1 MRRCEIVHLMRLKQT
16 VFDPTFKMRFE
27 AGRWYLAE
35 TQNAIPMFPGQ
46 PSALQARFPDA
57 ELIPL
62 RWEEHGFRVVPRY
75 DDPNEKVWII
85 RAGGYGD
92 LFYLMP
98 VVAAIARRL
107 HDPQEQLTLQT
118 AMESFPTRIP
128 LRFFPFPSPLDDLDR
143 EAAILN
149 MEDIPGELE
158 DDHAGSST
166 ARYALRAG
174 LRERDLVFDADE
186 WLPLAELKRR
196 GDALWQSWFGQRRP
210 RIVVALTASAAT
222 RSVPAAFQIASALAL
237 HAAIY
242 FVAPIAHPT
251 PFPAGLLSD
260 PADWIGVVVAADGV
274 IGADTAP
281 THLSILLQK
290 PTLAVFGA
298 IPSVLRIP
306 ERYRSADWLTILD
319 VFKQSPC
326 PCKLNRPVCPISLQP
341 FCFALAAKQEELFRQ
356 ALEFVRS
363 LR

>member
-1 MRRCEIVHLMRLKQT
+1 
-16 VFDPTFKMRFE
+16 
-27 AGRWYLAE
+27 
-35 TQNAIPMFPGQ
+35 
-46 PSALQARFPDA
+46 
-57 ELIPL
+57 
-62 RWEEHGFRVVPRY
+62 
-75 DDPNEKVWII
+75 
-85 RAGGYGD
+85 
-92 LFYLMP
+92 
-98 VVAAIARRL
+98 
-107 HDPQEQLTLQT
+107 
-118 AMESFPTRIP
+118 MESFPTRIP

-242 FVAPIAHPT
+242 FAAPIAHPT

>member
-1 MRRCEIVHLMRLKQT
+1 MHLMRLKQT

-35 TQNAIPMFPGQ
+35 TQNAVPMFPGQ

-57 ELIPL
+57 ELVPL

-75 DDPNEKVWII
+75 DDPDERIWVI

-98 VVAAIARRL
+98 VLAAIAQRL
-107 HDPQEQLTLQT
+107 RNPHEQLTLQT
-118 AMESFPTRIP
+118 AMEPFPTRVP
-128 LRFFPFPSPLDDLDR
+128 CRFFSFPSALDELDR
-143 EAAILN
+143 NAAILN

-174 LRERDLVFDADE
+174 LREQDLIWDADA
-186 WLPLAELKRR
+186 LFPLGELKKR
-196 GDALWQSWFGQRRP
+196 GDELWRSWFGVRRP
-210 RIVVALTASAAT
+210 RVVVALTASAAT
-222 RSVPAAFQIASALAL
+222 RSVPAAFQIAMALAGR
-237 HAAIY
+237 AAVY
-242 FVAPIAHPT
+242 FAAPTMQPT
-251 PFPAGLLSD
+251 PFPAGLLSKPD
-260 PADWIGVVVAADGV
+260 DWMGVVVAADGV
-274 IGADTAP
+274 IGTDTAP
-281 THLSILLQK
+281 THLSILLRK

-298 IPSVLRIP
+298 IPSILRIP
-306 ERYRSADWLTILD
+306 EVFRNAEWLTVLD

-363 LR
+363 LS

>member
-1 MRRCEIVHLMRLKQT
+1 MRLKQT

-27 AGRWYLAE
+27 PGRWYLAE
-35 TQNAIPMFPGQ
+35 TQNAIPLFPGQ
-46 PSALQARFPDA
+46 PSALQAHFPDA
-57 ELIPL
+57 ELVPL

-75 DDPNEKVWII
+75 DDPDERVWVI

-92 LFYLMP
+92 LFYLLP
-98 VVAAIARRL
+98 VLAAIAQRL
-107 HDPQEQLTLQT
+107 RNPQEQLTLQT
-118 AMESFPTRIP
+118 AMEPFPTRFP
-128 LRFFPFPSPLDDLDR
+128 LRFFPFPSPLDDLDKD
-143 EAAILN
+143 AAILN
-149 MEDIPGELE
+149 MEDIPGESE
-158 DDHAGSST
+158 DDAAGSST

-174 LRERDLVFDADE
+174 LHESDLNWDAE
-186 WLPLAELKRR
+186 AWFPLSELKQR
-196 GDALWQSWFGQRRP
+196 GDTLWRSWFGHRRP

-222 RSVPAAFQIASALAL
+222 RSVPAAFQIASALAS

-242 FVAPIAHPT
+242 FAAPVAHPT

-260 PADWIGVVVAADGV
+260 PADWIGVTVAADGV
-274 IGADTAP
+274 IGTDTAP

-290 PTLAVFGA
+290 ATLAVFGA
-298 IPSVLRIP
+298 IPSALRIP
-306 ERYRSADWLTILD
+306 ERYRAAEWLTVLD
-319 VFKQSPC
+319 VFKQPPC